1 MHYIGFLYGLSDF
14 WMSFLFAAK
23 QYPRKF
29 ADQRDSGYFI
39 GFWDEGPPKNQLYYS
54 SEVILMSFFLAFDI
68 ANILPA
74 CHALS
79 IGKTSLNLHTHCQE
93 HLVVTKLVKTFV

>member
-1 MHYIGFLYGLSDF
+1 MHNICHRKYALHWIFIWIIRFLDV
-14 WMSFLFAAK
+14 FLFTAK

-54 SEVILMSFFLAFDI
+54 SEVILMSIFLAFDI
-68 ANILPA
+68 ANIFPG
-74 CHALS
+74 CHAL
-79 IGKTSLNLHTHCQE
+79 
-93 HLVVTKLVKTFV
+93 